1 MFAAAAVFFGMQSPP
16 TPDPIREERITMEI
30 VVDAYDEYE
39 RAMSWHCYL
48 QDTLTFPFQAIC
60 TEKRATS
67 PLQVRKE
74 VTVIGMPDAEEC
86 EDEMFVYVR
95 WPQEPGDDSD
105 ETDDDDGL
113 AVPLSQLQPLPE
125 VDEETAEAVADW
137 HYWVEQGYTF

>member
-1 MFAAAAVFFGMQSPP
+1 MFAAAAVFFGMQSTP
-16 TPDPIREERITMEI
+16 TSDPIREERITMEI
-30 VVDAYDEYE
+30 IVDAYDESE
-39 RAMSWHCYL
+39 RAMGWYYYL
-48 QDTLTFPFQAIC
+48 QDTLAFPFQAVC

-95 WPQEPGDDSD
+95 WPQEPGDETD
-105 ETDDDDGL
+105 ETDDGDGL

>member
-1 MFAAAAVFFGMQSPP
+1 MFAAAAVFFGMQSP
-16 TPDPIREERITMEI
+16 PDPIREERITMEI

-137 HYWVEQGYTF
+137 HYWVEHGYTF

>member
-1 MFAAAAVFFGMQSPP
+1 MNHPP

-74 VTVIGMPDAEEC
+74 VTVIGMPDEEEC
-86 EDEMFVYVR
+86 EDDMFVYVR

-137 HYWVEQGYTF
+137 HYWVEQGYAF